1 MRQHRKGIRVTRFN
15 MPVRR
20 PPHRGAGRPAG
31 RLVALLLATVLIGT
45 AGQAGAFAVGDDAVL
60 NAPAV
65 EETDP
70 GATPAPEEAAPV
82 PAPEETQS
90 TPAPEQAEEA
100 PEEAPAPKAARSQVA
115 PLSVPAPGANEA
127 VITVK
132 VGGDRTANAAASNLA
147 GVKLRLHDGG
157 TSGPGSA
164 RSDAWASCTSDAQGD
179 CSFTV
184 PETQAASGCIVIWCT
199 TPAGANR
206 DAQFWVVAESSAS
219 GWYLNPTLVTDN
231 GANAYQFRT
240 NGQLRSGTTY
250 RFGTSNFTAGSGSQT
265 SGGTW
270 QSSRNNPKLPITCAP
285 GLRVALIL
293 DLSGSV
299 GNAGA
304 TGTLKNASKGMVDAL
319 AGTGSSLALYT
330 FASTAPRG
338 SGATGQNY
346 AAMAIDAGSNRQT
359 IKNRI
364 DGYATGG
371 GTNWDQG
378 IWQVANDSAS
388 YDLAIVVTDG
398 LATYYNGG
406 GSGSSTR
413 FIETERAIFSA
424 NALKAKGTRVLAV
437 GVGEG
442 IRGNPANLR
451 AVSGVSGYA
460 SGGNA
465 NEADYF
471 QADWN
476 QLAGV
481 LSSVAKGATCQAD
494 IDITKQTHAYGTSG
508 PVQGGAGWG
517 FNATATQGTLSRTG
531 TQQTNSSGQVSYDLG
546 FSSPTG
552 TSEVTLTETMSTAQT
567 RDGWDLTKITC
578 TVNGIDVPVSS
589 QNAKISVTAGD
600 QVDCTFLNTQTLKPG
615 LTIEKSAWDTPTSAG
630 LENARELPDGGS
642 VPSGTHITWK
652 YLVTNT
658 GQTKLTGIAV
668 VDDQLAANAVS
679 CPGTVLD
686 VGKSMTCTASGP
698 VTAR

>member
-1 MRQHRKGIRVTRFN
+1 

-45 AGQAGAFAVGDDAVL
+45 AGQAGAFAVGDDAAL

-65 EETDP
+65 EKTDP

-100 PEEAPAPKAARSQVA
+100 PEEAPAKAPAPKAARSQVA

-132 VGGDRTANAAASNLA
+132 VGGDRTGSAAASNLA
-147 GVKLRLHDGG
+147 GVKLRLHDGDANNLG
-157 TSGPGSA
+157 AA
-164 RSDAWASCTSDAQGD
+164 RTEAWATCTSDAQGD
-179 CSFTV
+179 CSFRV
-184 PETQAASGCIVIWCT
+184 PDTQNR
-199 TPAGANR
+199 GANR
-206 DAQFWVVAESSAS
+206 DRRFWVVASSAPE
-219 GWYLNPTLVTDN
+219 GWYLNSPLVTSGVN
-231 GANAYQFRT
+231 EYRFRTGAN
-240 NGQLRSGTTY
+240 LRSGNTY
-250 RFGTSNFTAGSGSQT
+250 SSRVDFMNDASYSIGSWLLNASA
-265 SGGTW
+265 SDSSGTW
-270 QSSRNNPKLPITCAP
+270 QTSRMNPQLPLTCET
-285 GLRVALIL
+285 GLKVALIL

-299 GNAGA
+299 SSDLGN
-304 TGTLKNASKGMVDAL
+304 LKKAANGMVDSL
-319 AGTGSSLALYT
+319 AGTGSSIALFT
-330 FASTAPRG
+330 FADIAPRS
-338 SGATGQNY
+338 SGADGRNY
-346 AAMAIDAGSNRQT
+346 ASMAIDTGTNRKT
-359 IKNRI
+359 IKDRI
-364 DGYATGG
+364 DAYATGG

-378 IWQVANDSAS
+378 IWQVANDAAK

-398 LATYYNGG
+398 QPTFYGPSA
-406 GSGSSTR
+406 SGPGNATR
-413 FIETERAIFSA
+413 FIENERAIFSA

-442 IRGNPANLR
+442 IKGNPANLR

-494 IDITKQTHAYGTSG
+494 IDITKHTHAYGTSG

-517 FNATATQGTLSRTG
+517 FNATATQGKLSRTG

-578 TVNGIDVPVSS
+578 TVNGTNVPVSS
-589 QNAKISVTAGD
+589 PNAKISVTAGD

-642 VPSGTHITWK
+642 VPSGTQITWK

-686 VGKSMTCTASGP
+686 AGKSMTCTASGP